1 MDNSS
6 KSGWTIASD
15 GIQWILQRRHNGQQR
30 SVSFVHSSRDVLAR
44 CMSENGVHPQ
54 TASELLKGLPPTF
67 NEWSRMTVPRASRY
81 AQGAASVERERWA

>member
-6 KSGWTIASD
+6 QSGWAIASD
-15 GIQWILQRRHNGQQR
+15 GIQWILYRRHDGQQR

-67 NEWSRMTVPRASRY
+67 NECLGMAIEAELEPLPPPTFRN
-81 AQGAASVERERWA
+81 G

>member
-6 KSGWTIASD
+6 KSGWAIASD
-15 GIQWILQRRHNGQQR
+15 GIQWILQCRHNGQQR

-67 NEWSRMTVPRASRY
+67 NEWSRLTVWKS
-81 AQGAASVERERWA
+81 

>member
-1 MDNSS
+1 MDNSA
-6 KSGWTIASD
+6 KSGWAIASD
-15 GIQWILQRRHNGQQR
+15 GIQWILQCRHNGQQR

-67 NEWSRMTVPRASRY
+67 NEWSRLTVWKS
-81 AQGAASVERERWA
+81 